1 MGFRLVTSKKT
12 EDIFLEIGARSN
24 LKPFALCKIAIALSL
39 TNKENIENYPLD
51 QSKGLELN
59 IQTITG
65 KYNAIYKCLLEQHA
79 GKHLTND
86 EYCPDHL
93 KKHIDRGAEMLIA
106 KYNYA
111 TNLERFI
118 NLCLKGGNA
127 I

>member
-12 EDIFLEIGARSN
+12 EDIFLELGARSN
-24 LKPFALCKIAIALSL
+24 LKPFALAKIAIALSL

-79 GKHLTND
+79 GRHLTDD

-93 KKHIDRGAEMLIA
+93 KRHIDRGAEMLIA

-118 NLCLKGGNA
+118 NLCIKGGNA